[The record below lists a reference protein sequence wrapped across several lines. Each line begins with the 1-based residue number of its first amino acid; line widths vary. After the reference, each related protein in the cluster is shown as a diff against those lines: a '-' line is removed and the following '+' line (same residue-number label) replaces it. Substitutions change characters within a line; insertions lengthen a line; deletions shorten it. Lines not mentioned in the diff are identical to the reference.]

1 MKKQDI
7 TIKLKNLSKNSGI
20 YKMLDKSGNVIY
32 IGKAKNLK
40 NRVSQY
46 FKQSNNNKKTLA
58 LRSNISDFSVIVTKT
73 ETQALFLE
81 NDLIK
86 QFKPKYNIL
95 LKDAKSYPYIYIS
108 NDKHPR
114 LGLYRGKKNKSYEY
128 FGPYPSAHV
137 ARDALA
143 LLKKIFKVRQCTNS
157 FYRSRSRPCLEYQI
171 GLCSAPCVGK
181 VSDAKY
187 AQDVEMVNLF
197 LNGKSSRLLN
207 QISKKMKQ
215 ASIDLDFETAAN
227 YRDQLIGLRT
237 IQERHGSQ
245 FSSDM
250 DVISIT
256 QESSIHCIEVMFVRS
271 GKQIANESVFPKNGK
286 GETCEKVLSAFL
298 PLYYLGKSTP
308 KEIILSHKLEDKA
321 LIASALSTKLIQSP
335 GIDKKHF
342 LEIAT
347 LNAKENLKQ
356 HLLSSFTK
364 KKQLVCI
371 QKTLAL
377 SKLPEVMECF
387 DISHTM
393 GEATTAS
400 CVVFEKGLPK
410 VSKYRQF
417 NINNVKPGDDYAA
430 INQAV
435 YRRYSGLFKS
445 KKVMPDI
452 VFIDGGLG
460 QLNQAIMAMNSIGI
474 GSIQLVGV
482 AKDSSRK
489 AGLESII
496 TIENGRV
503 NRINLT
509 PHDPALLLINH
520 IRDESHRFAIKNHRN
535 KRALK
540 RNTSSL
546 ENIKGIGV
554 KKRRALL
561 NYFGGLQEIEKASI
575 DELQKVVGINYKLAT
590 KIQETLQNN

>member
-1 MKKQDI
+1 MKKQNI
-7 TIKLKNLSKNSGI
+7 KIKLKNMSKNSGV
-20 YKMLDKSGNVIY
+20 YKMLDRTRNVIY

-46 FKQSNNNKKTLA
+46 FTQSNHNNKMQA
-58 LRSNISDFSVIVTKT
+58 LQKNIYDFSVIVTKT
-73 ETQALFLE
+73 ETQALLLE

-86 QFKPKYNIL
+86 QYKPKYNIL

-114 LGLYRGKKNKSYEY
+114 LGLYRGKKNKSYKY

-181 VSDAKY
+181 VSDVKY
-187 AQDVEMVNLF
+187 VQDVEMVNLF

-215 ASIDLDFETAAN
+215 ASIDLDFEAAAN

-256 QESSIHCIEVMFVRS
+256 QESNIHCIEVMFVRS
-271 GKQIANESVFPKNGK
+271 GKQIANESVFPKNAK

-298 PLYYLGKSTP
+298 PLYYLGKSMP
-308 KEIILSHKLEDKA
+308 KQIILSHKLEDKA
-321 LIASALSTKLIQSP
+321 LIASALSTKLIQFP

-356 HLLSSFTK
+356 HLLSIFTK
-364 KKQLVCI
+364 KKQLECI

-417 NINNVKPGDDYAA
+417 NINNIKPGDDYAA
-430 INQAV
+430 INQVV
-435 YRRYSGLFKS
+435 YRRYSGLLKS
-445 KKVMPDI
+445 KKAMPDI
-452 VFIDGGLG
+452 VFIDGGVG
-460 QLNQAIMAMNSIGI
+460 QLNQAIMVMNSIGI
-474 GSIQLVGV
+474 ESIQIVGV

-489 AGLESII
+489 SGLESLI
-496 TIENGRV
+496 TIENDKV
-503 NRINLT
+503 NRINLV

-535 KRALK
+535 KRAVK

-546 ENIKGIGV
+546 ENIKGIGA
-554 KKRRALL
+554 KKRSALL
-561 NYFGGLQEIEKASI
+561 NYFGGLQEIKNSSI
-575 DELQKVVGINYKLAT
+575 DELQKVIGINYKLAT
-590 KIQETLQNN
+590 KIQETLKNN

>member
-46 FKQSNNNKKTLA
+46 FTQSNNNIKMKA
-58 LRSNISDFSVIVTKT
+58 LQKNIYDFSVIVTKT
-73 ETQALFLE
+73 ETQALLLE

-114 LGLYRGKKNKSYEY
+114 LGFYRGKKNKSYEY

-181 VSDAKY
+181 VSDVKY

-256 QESSIHCIEVMFVRS
+256 QESGIHCIEVMFVRS
-271 GKQIANESVFPKNGK
+271 GKQIANESVFPKNAK

-308 KEIILSHKLEDKA
+308 NQIILSHKLEDKA
-321 LIASALSTKLIQSP
+321 LISSALSTKLIQSP
-335 GIDKKHF
+335 GIAKKHF

-356 HLLSSFTK
+356 HLLSNFTK
-364 KKQLVCI
+364 KKQLECI

-417 NINNVKPGDDYAA
+417 NIKDIKPGDDYAA

-435 YRRYSGLFKS
+435 YRRYSGLLKS
-445 KKVMPDI
+445 KKAMPDI

-460 QLNQAIMAMNSIGI
+460 QLNQAIMVMNSIGI
-474 GSIQLVGV
+474 ESIQLVGV

-489 AGLESII
+489 AGLETLI
-496 TIENGRV
+496 TIENDKV
-503 NRINLT
+503 NRINLA

-520 IRDESHRFAIKNHRN
+520 IRDESHRFAIKNHRK
-535 KRALK
+535 KRAVK
-540 RNTSSL
+540 RNTSFL
-546 ENIKGIGV
+546 ENVEGIGV
-554 KKRRALL
+554 KKRSALL

-575 DELQKVVGINYKLAT
+575 DELQKVVGINLKLAT
-590 KIQETLQNN
+590 KIQETLKR

>member
-1 MKKQDI
+1 MKKQNI

-20 YKMLDKSGNVIY
+20 YKMLDKKGNIIY

-46 FKQSNNNKKTLA
+46 FIQSNNNSKMLA
-58 LRSNISDFSVIVTKT
+58 LRSNIDDFSVIITKT

-86 QFKPKYNIL
+86 QYKPKYNIL

-114 LGLYRGKKNKSYEY
+114 LGLYRGKKNKSYKY

-137 ARDALA
+137 ARDALT

-181 VSDAKY
+181 VSDVEY

-197 LNGKSSRLLN
+197 LNGKSSRLLS

-215 ASIDLDFETAAN
+215 ASIDLDFETAVN

-250 DVISIT
+250 DVISIK
-256 QESSIHCIEVMFVRS
+256 QESNIHCIEVMFVRS
-271 GKQIANESVFPKNGK
+271 GKQIANESVFPKNAK

-308 KEIILSHKLEDKA
+308 KQIILSHKLEDKA

-335 GIDKKHF
+335 GIHKKHF

-356 HLLSSFTK
+356 HLLSNFTK
-364 KKQLVCI
+364 KKQLECI

-377 SKLPEVMECF
+377 SDLPEVMECF

-417 NINNVKPGDDYAA
+417 NIKNIKPGDDYAA

-435 YRRYSGLFKS
+435 YRRYSGLLKS
-445 KKVMPDI
+445 KKAMPDI

-460 QLNQAIMAMNSIGI
+460 QLNQAIMAMNSLGI
-474 GSIQLVGV
+474 ESIQLVGV
-482 AKDSSRK
+482 AKDSTRK
-489 AGLESII
+489 AGLESLII
-496 TIENGRV
+496 IENDKV
-503 NRINLT
+503 NRINLA

-520 IRDESHRFAIKNHRN
+520 IRDESHRFAIKNHRK
-535 KRALK
+535 KRAVV
-540 RNTSSL
+540 RSTSSL
-546 ENIKGIGV
+546 ENVKGIGV
-554 KKRRALL
+554 NKRKALL
-561 NYFGGLQEIEKASI
+561 NYFGGLQEIKNASI
-575 DELQKVVGINYKLAT
+575 DELQKVVGINHKLAT
-590 KIQETLQNN
+590 KIQETLQNI